1 MNLEELNLVELNAQ
15 EVQET
20 EGGWP
25 RLTGFLDGIDGNLEW
40 HWWQNLPNKLIKR
53 ERVKL
58 RSLFFII

>member
-1 MNLEELNLVELNAQ
+1 MSRQQLTDRNIKMFNFKNIIMNLVELNAQ

-40 HWWQNLPNKLIKR
+40 HWW
-53 ERVKL
+53 
-58 RSLFFII
+58 